1 MKKTIVI
8 VGLGLIGGSFAKAI
22 THYTDH
28 RVIGIDSN
36 PAVMDSALEQGAI
49 KHEGKPEDLA
59 KADLVIMCLY
69 PQLTISFMQQ
79 YAHLINPNA
88 IVTDACGI
96 KTSVCA
102 ELEALSDKHGFVYI
116 GGHPMAGREK
126 GGFDYSLTDLYK
138 GASFIFTPCEDKL
151 EDERFVSSFDWLKQ
165 LMLQI
170 GFGRITITTPQ
181 EHDRIIA
188 YTSQVPHVLAC
199 AYMFSP
205 SCEQHSGYSA
215 GSYKDVSRVALINE
229 DLWSDAFLGNRP
241 ALIKEIDELISNLN
255 LIRNA
260 VEDNNYDELHDL
272 LKKGRELKQRLG

>member
-1 MKKTIVI
+1 MKKTVLI

-22 THYTDH
+22 TNYTDYD
-28 RVIGIDSN
+28 VIGIDN
-36 PAVMDSALEQGAI
+36 NAAVIDNALEEGVI
-49 KHEGKPEDLA
+49 KHEGKPDDLA
-59 KADLVIMCLY
+59 NVDIVIMCLY
-69 PQLTISFMQQ
+69 PRLTISFMQQ

-88 IVTDACGI
+88 IVTDACGT
-96 KTSVCA
+96 KTLVCA
-102 ELEALSDKHGFVYI
+102 QLEALSDKYGFIYV

-126 GGFDYSLTDLYK
+126 GGFDYSLADLYK
-138 GASFIFTPCEDKL
+138 GASFIFTPNENKL
-151 EDERFVSSFDWLKQ
+151 KDERYSTSFDCLKQ

-229 DLWSDAFLGNRP
+229 DLWSDTFLGNRS
-241 ALIKEIDELISNLN
+241 ALIKELDELINNLN
-255 LIRNA
+255 LIRDTI
-260 VEDNNYDELHDL
+260 EDNNYDELHAL